1 MEPGYISHMDHVGKM
16 LLGHCDGKGFDLAGP
31 EGFDPMSGC
40 RQWEAS
46 DPIKQAAHCQFIL
59 FLIGY
64 APPD

>member
-31 EGFDPMSGC
+31 EGFDPISGC

-46 DPIKQAAHCQFIL
+46 NPIKQATHC
-59 FLIGY
+59 
-64 APPD
+64 